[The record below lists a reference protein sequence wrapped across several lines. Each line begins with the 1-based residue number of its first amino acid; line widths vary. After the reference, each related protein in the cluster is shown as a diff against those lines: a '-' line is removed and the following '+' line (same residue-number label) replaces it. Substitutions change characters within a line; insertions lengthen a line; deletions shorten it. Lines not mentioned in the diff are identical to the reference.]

1 MKLVITEKPSVA
13 RTVAAVL
20 GASYN
25 RKGYYEGS
33 GWIIAWCFGHLAGL
47 ADAAA
52 YDPAYLKWRR
62 EDLPI
67 FPDPFRFTVFP
78 GTKEQYDLLC
88 SLMNRPDVEGIVN
101 ACDAGREGEL
111 IFRTVYDLSGCRK
124 PVERL
129 WISSMELSA
138 IREGFENLR
147 FGEEYKNLHR
157 AALCRAEADWL
168 VGINASRFFS
178 LLYGVKLNVGRVMTP
193 TLALMAERE
202 AEIAAFTSETFYT
215 VCLDCGICAV
225 SERIADRESA
235 ERLAEECHKAVVR
248 SVEKKK
254 KTANP
259 PLLYDLTTLQ
269 RDANKNYGYT
279 AQQTLDA
286 LQSLYEKRLCTYPRT
301 DSRYL
306 TDDMEGKV
314 PEILETAQ
322 RVLGRP
328 LDARNASNAKA
339 LCDSRKVSDHHA
351 VIPTESAGYVDP
363 SSLTGTEKDILYLVA
378 SAVVLALGD
387 PFLYEETTV
396 LLECAGQTFTA
407 KGKTV
412 IEPGWMEERLARK
425 NDFDDVLPAL
435 EEGQILPVRNAEV
448 KESKTVP
455 PKRYTEDT
463 LLAAMENA
471 GSKEMPKDAE
481 RRGLG
486 TPATRAA
493 ILEKLIHDG
502 FLTRKKAQK
511 TAYLVPT
518 EIGKNLIAVLPEE
531 LQSPVLTAEWE
542 HRLGEIERGERSPE
556 DFLDGIRSMLRD
568 LIGTYTPVPCAE
580 TLFPSGGDRLG
591 TCPRCGGAVKE
602 SVKGYFC
609 ENRECTF
616 GFWKENRLFDG
627 VGKRMDSAT
636 AAALLNTG
644 RAELKGCC
652 SRKTGNRFDC
662 TLVLCDDGKK
672 TDFRLEFHNN
682 KAKEK
687 ES

>member
-52 YDPAYLKWRR
+52 YDPSYLKWRR

-111 IFRTVYDLSGCRK
+111 IFQTVYDLSGCRK

-147 FGEEYKNLHR
+147 PGEEYENLHR

-235 ERLAEECHKAVVR
+235 ERLAAGCCEAVIR

-279 AQQTLDA
+279 AQQTLDV
-286 LQSLYEKRLCTYPRT
+286 LQSLYEK
-301 DSRYL
+301 
-306 TDDMEGKV
+306 
-314 PEILETAQ
+314 
-322 RVLGRP
+322 
-328 LDARNASNAKA
+328 
-339 LCDSRKVSDHHA
+339 
-351 VIPTESAGYVDP
+351 
-363 SSLTGTEKDILYLVA
+363 
-378 SAVVLALGD
+378 
-387 PFLYEETTV
+387 
-396 LLECAGQTFTA
+396 
-407 KGKTV
+407 
-412 IEPGWMEERLARK
+412 
-425 NDFDDVLPAL
+425 
-435 EEGQILPVRNAEV
+435 
-448 KESKTVP
+448 
-455 PKRYTEDT
+455 
-463 LLAAMENA
+463 
-471 GSKEMPKDAE
+471 
-481 RRGLG
+481 
-486 TPATRAA
+486 
-493 ILEKLIHDG
+493 
-502 FLTRKKAQK
+502 
-511 TAYLVPT
+511 
-518 EIGKNLIAVLPEE
+518 
-531 LQSPVLTAEWE
+531 
-542 HRLGEIERGERSPE
+542 
-556 DFLDGIRSMLRD
+556 
-568 LIGTYTPVPCAE
+568 
-580 TLFPSGGDRLG
+580 
-591 TCPRCGGAVKE
+591 
-602 SVKGYFC
+602 
-609 ENRECTF
+609 
-616 GFWKENRLFDG
+616 
-627 VGKRMDSAT
+627 
-636 AAALLNTG
+636 
-644 RAELKGCC
+644 
-652 SRKTGNRFDC
+652 
-662 TLVLCDDGKK
+662 
-672 TDFRLEFHNN
+672 
-682 KAKEK
+682 
-687 ES
+687 

>member
-13 RTVAAVL
+13 RTAAAVL
-20 GASYN
+20 GANTS
-25 RKGYYEGS
+25 RKGYYEGG
-33 GWIIAWCFGHLAGL
+33 GWIITWCFGHLAGL
-47 ADAAA
+47 ADAGT
-52 YDPAYLKWRR
+52 YEPSYTKWKR

-67 FPDPFRFTVFP
+67 FPDPFRFTVFEK
-78 GTKEQYDLLC
+78 TKEQYELLC

-147 FGEEYKNLHR
+147 PGAEYENLHC

-202 AEIAAFTSETFYT
+202 AEIAAFTSETYYA
-215 VCLDCGICAV
+215 VALDCGFPAV
-225 SERIADRESA
+225 SERTADRENA
-235 ERLAEECHKAVVR
+235 EHLAAECREAEVL
-248 SVEKKK
+248 SVEKKEK
-254 KTANP
+254 KANP

-269 RDANKNYGYT
+269 REANKNFGYT

-286 LQSLYEKRLCTYPRT
+286 LQSMYEKRLCTYPRT
-301 DSRYL
+301 DSRFL
-306 TDDMEGKV
+306 TDDMKEKV

-322 RVLGRP
+322 KVLGRP
-328 LDARNASNAKA
+328 LDAGNAVNAKT

-351 VIPTESAGYVDP
+351 VIPTESAGYFDP

-378 SAVVLALGD
+378 SAVVLALDD

-407 KGKTV
+407 KGKMV
-412 IEPGWMEERLARK
+412 IDPGWMKERLARK
-425 NDFDDVLPAL
+425 NDFEDMLPAL
-435 EEGQILPVRNAEV
+435 EEGQILPVKKAEV
-448 KESKTVP
+448 KESKTTP
-455 PKRYTEDT
+455 PKHYTEDT

-471 GSKEMPKDAE
+471 GAKDMPKDAE
-481 RRGLG
+481 RKGLG

-493 ILEKLIHDG
+493 VIEKLIRDG
-502 FLTRKKAQK
+502 FAERKKAQK
-511 TAYLVPT
+511 TAAFVPT
-518 EIGKNLIAVLPEE
+518 EMGKNLIAVLPEE
-531 LQSPVLTAEWE
+531 LQSPSLTAEWE
-542 HRLGEIERGERSPE
+542 HRLKEIERGERSPE
-556 DFLDGIRSMLRD
+556 DFIGGIEAMLRE
-568 LIGTYTPVPCAE
+568 LMETYQSVLGAE

-591 TCPRCGGAVKE
+591 SCPRCGGAVKE
-602 SVKGYFC
+602 SVKGFFC
-609 ENRECTF
+609 ENRSCTF

-627 VGKRMDSAT
+627 IGKKMDPAT
-636 AAALLNTG
+636 AAALLNSG
-644 RAELKGCC
+644 RVKLKGCR
-652 SRKTGNRFDC
+652 SRKTGKKFDC
-662 TLVLCDDGKK
+662 EVVLCDDGTK
-672 TDFRLEFHNN
+672 TDFRLDFQND
-682 KAKEK
+682 KENG
-687 ES
+687 S

>member
-1 MKLVITEKPSVA
+1 
-13 RTVAAVL
+13 
-20 GASYN
+20 
-25 RKGYYEGS
+25 
-33 GWIIAWCFGHLAGL
+33 
-47 ADAAA
+47 
-52 YDPAYLKWRR
+52 
-62 EDLPI
+62 
-67 FPDPFRFTVFP
+67 
-78 GTKEQYDLLC
+78 
-88 SLMNRPDVEGIVN
+88 
-101 ACDAGREGEL
+101 
-111 IFRTVYDLSGCRK
+111 
-124 PVERL
+124 
-129 WISSMELSA
+129 
-138 IREGFENLR
+138 
-147 FGEEYKNLHR
+147 
-157 AALCRAEADWL
+157 
-168 VGINASRFFS
+168 
-178 LLYGVKLNVGRVMTP
+178 
-193 TLALMAERE
+193 MAERE
-202 AEIAAFTSETFYT
+202 AEIAAFASETFYT

-225 SERIADRESA
+225 SDRIADRESA
-235 ERLAEECHKAVVR
+235 ERLAVECHKAVVR

-306 TDDMEGKV
+306 TNDMEEKV

-339 LCDSRKVSDHHA
+339 VCDSRKVSDHHA

-363 SSLTGTEKDILYLVA
+363 STLTQEEYDILRLAA
-378 SAVVLALGD
+378 SAVVLALCD
-387 PFLYEETTV
+387 PFLYEETAV
-396 LLECAGQTFTA
+396 LLDCAGQTFTA

-412 IEPGWMEERLARK
+412 IEPGWMEERLARR

-435 EEGQILPVRNAEV
+435 EEGQIFPVKNAEV

-463 LLAAMENA
+463 LLGAMENA

-511 TAYLVPT
+511 AAFLVPT

-556 DFLDGIRSMLRD
+556 DFLDGIRAMLRD
-568 LIGTYTPVPCAE
+568 LIGTYTPVPGAE

-627 VGKRMDSAT
+627 IGKRISARVGVMT
-636 AAALLNTG
+636 RPTF
-644 RAELKGCC
+644 
-652 SRKTGNRFDC
+652 SFTP
-662 TLVLCDDGKK
+662 
-672 TDFRLEFHNN
+672 
-682 KAKEK
+682 
-687 ES
+687 